1 MAVLR
6 DYEFRGKK
14 IGTGEWLY
22 GNLFNDGAEDY
33 IIPKTLLG
41 FDDLENCQVDLNTI
55 GEWTCLRDKEGTK
68 VYEGD
73 IVEYQGFKYLV
84 IRNTDYACFS
94 FRSINIVTPDMIGL
108 ALDRQ
113 TKVIGNKYDNPDL
126 L

>member
-33 IIPKTLLG
+33 IIPKTLFG
-41 FDDLENCQVDLNTI
+41 MDDLEDCQVDLNTI

-73 IVEYQGFKYLV
+73 IVEYHGFKYLV
-84 IRNTDYACFS
+84 IRNTEIACFA
-94 FRSINIVTPDMIGL
+94 FKSINVVSQDIIGL

-113 TKVIGNKYDNPDL
+113 TKVIGNKYDNPEL